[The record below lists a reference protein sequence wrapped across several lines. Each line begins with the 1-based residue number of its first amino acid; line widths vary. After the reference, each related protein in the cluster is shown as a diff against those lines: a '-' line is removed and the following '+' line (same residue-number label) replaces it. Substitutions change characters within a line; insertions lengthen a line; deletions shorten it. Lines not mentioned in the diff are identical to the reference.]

1 MNPTLLRTTL
11 ATLALAAT
19 TAFAGDDH
27 ERSHERRA
35 DDRNHAAMQ
44 TVPHTAAAG
53 EPGHGWQY
61 FSDRGHAR
69 AVVISPEGDYYYSR
83 GKGLRQVVNASTPPA
98 EPAGRRP
105 STP

>member
-1 MNPTLLRTTL
+1 MNPTLLRATL

-19 TAFAGDDH
+19 TAFAGDHH
-27 ERSHERRA
+27 ERSHDRRG
-35 DDRNHAAMQ
+35 DDRDHAAMQ
-44 TVPHTAAAG
+44 TVPHAAAAG

-83 GKGLRQVVNASTPPA
+83 GKGLRQVVSAGH
-98 EPAGRRP
+98 EPVDPRP
-105 STP
+105 SVR